1 MADVA
6 GGRLGAGRYYYAN
19 DSESVPRIFT
29 SETILVARTLVEE
42 HTFVPNVRQDHEVL
56 RGIEPQELPPLRGYV
71 LAYPKPA
78 AEVLLV
84 SDKADPVLAVWR
96 YGLGARQ
103 PSPLICA
110 GGGRHGLNGRTSANL
125 PVSSCV
131 GPSVRRC
138 VKTCG

>member
-1 MADVA
+1 MSQVADW
-6 GGRLGAGRYYYAN
+6 GQGRYYYAN
-19 DSESVPRIFT
+19 DSDSVPRIFT
-29 SETILVARTLVEE
+29 SKPFWWRTLVEE

-56 RGIEPQELPPLRGYV
+56 RGIELELPPLRGYV
-71 LAYPKPA
+71 LAYPKP

-110 GGGRHGLNGRTSANL
+110 GAGGRHGLNGRTSANL